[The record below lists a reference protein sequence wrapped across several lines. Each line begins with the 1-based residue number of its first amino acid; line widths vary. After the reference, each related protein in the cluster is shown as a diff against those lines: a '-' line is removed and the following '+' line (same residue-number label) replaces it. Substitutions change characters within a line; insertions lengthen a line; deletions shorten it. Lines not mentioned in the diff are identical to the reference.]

1 MVSCLPASPDPP
13 PHLTVHHRPSMA
25 SSLCH
30 PTWCYF
36 RRKPCTPP
44 SLATVHPISLCLW
57 AQLLCSVLLLIT
69 EAITEP
75 LSLHL
80 VPDLPLC
87 GTQTFPRGGPRPPAV
102 GDPDLMLWG
111 NSSPPPTASSPNSI
125 KGTLSS
131 LPTLASPPGLTFLW
145 ATDSFLLH
153 LNSLPSPRHLI
164 SAATPL
170 PTCPVYI
177 HIHSEHLVHLLLG
190 FLTLCLLS
198 ARGS

>member
-1 MVSCLPASPDPP
+1 MHPAFPGYCTPHQPVFVGTVALFCPP
-13 PHLTVHHRPSMA
+13 AHHRSHHRTPQSA
-25 SSLCH
+25 PCPRP
-30 PTWCYF
+30 PTVWG
-36 RRKPCTPP
+36 
-44 SLATVHPISLCLW
+44 S
-57 AQLLCSVLLLIT
+57 
-69 EAITEP
+69 
-75 LSLHL
+75 
-80 VPDLPLC
+80 DLPLW
-87 GTQTFPRGGPRPPAV
+87 GPRPPAV

-170 PTCPVYI
+170 PTCPAYI